1 MQCKFL
7 ILQHKLLDGR
17 KYSNIAVIS
26 LYEAQYKPKMSTQ
39 SHPTARQCTHKRG
52 NYSWIGGNTSYLL
65 AKTSVGFRRTVSDKV
80 KDAKAY
86 QYSIFYINSKL
97 SFAFFWFPLHDI
109 PYLLNWLLLSNKI
122 SSLNRIRS
130 IKSPYRVEVA
140 CIEQCEHCERH
151 RPLLVL
157 DRDENSVCRTAAVQR
172 AF

>member
-1 MQCKFL
+1 
-7 ILQHKLLDGR
+7 
-17 KYSNIAVIS
+17 
-26 LYEAQYKPKMSTQ
+26 MSTQ

-65 AKTSVGFRRTVSDKV
+65 AKTSVGFRRTVSGKV

-140 CIEQCEHCERH
+140 CTYRAMRALWTAPTSTCFRQRWEFSLQNSRCSKGFLVVPRH
-151 RPLLVL
+151 SHFLILDLNGILHDVQKWVL
-157 DRDENSVCRTAAVQR
+157 NLI
-172 AF
+172 